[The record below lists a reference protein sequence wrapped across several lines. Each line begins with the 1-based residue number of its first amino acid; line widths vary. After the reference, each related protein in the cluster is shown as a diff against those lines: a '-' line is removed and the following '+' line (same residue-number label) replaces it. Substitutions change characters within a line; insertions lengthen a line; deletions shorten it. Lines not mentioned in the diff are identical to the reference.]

1 MSASGPNLLS
11 HNTFFELPE
20 NYREPVEKVSYFN
33 DVIQWIEEVKVFL
46 NNVNPNQETYLDER
60 MNLVFNLLFT
70 ISNREMFLKDLLFN
84 YL

>member
-20 NYREPVEKVSYFN
+20 NYRESVEKVSYFS

-46 NNVNPNQETYLDER
+46 NKINQNQETYLDES
-60 MNLVFNLLFT
+60 MNLVSNLLLY
-70 ISNREMFLKDLLFN
+70 ISNREMFLKD
-84 YL
+84 